1 MSEYVDTK
9 LLNCNRLASTEA
21 RSGNDSN
28 PAVFT
33 NPLNQTIR
41 LDVGDKVSLERA
53 FISEVGAGNPQTI
66 EFKGE
71 SVGTNN
77 VPTYTDIDYG
87 NKFYKKSSTYETRYR
102 LGYYQTITT
111 TVKSDET
118 VELRDNLAPLIFGY
132 YITSNEY
139 PNYIQQ
145 PRRFAQTS
153 DTRGSVPNNYTHY
166 STADSTT
173 GGMTYNTINT
183 NAVCFADWVKKID
196 NGGATIY
203 KQKVD
208 NTRYTLFIKDKIA
221 YHGGHANA
229 ADQFPKQFHNGLFS
243 ECTYHR
249 IRERKDIE
257 VKKGFNT
264 PSAVATQITKQ
275 LTETRNEEIFE
286 ILDGTSFSRPITKTI
301 ETTTYKPINAQNLYN
316 FNSGTLTDY
325 LAVNLPTNVDDVSQ
339 GGIDYVATFGYIG
352 VKRPEIFE
360 KGREMA
366 ELPVAILRNFAG
378 DAIPPHPLNY
388 ANEGFQLVGTYE
400 NTSLGGNI
408 SHTFTTNLEY
418 TEANCK
424 KIREFFDTQALY
436 PALWDGLQETEYY
449 SLNRVETLGGL
460 TNPDVTNS
468 RFFHMN
474 QYTTDNTQL
483 IHNETFGDDSFS
495 QRGAPNNIEMTSV
508 PWFSYYDDNFRDTF
522 IPPRVWMSIAQDGLS
537 YGFARPVKY
546 TNHDAD
552 GNEIEDFYLIGITNH
567 TVAGTPKELF
577 SEDVVGNTGKIKFGR
592 RFGFDFHAT
601 AYSTAIIT
609 PYSGYSN
616 VDIGTLSTT
625 NDGSKVGGAL
635 PAART
640 YTDTI
645 NHIRDLGNTA
655 QTTDLMPYMT
665 MTYIGANNPEIS
677 YNTTNNRFEFKR
689 LHTSNNIGNRFKAGN
704 AAASITS
711 TTMQPPHRQD
721 RLPLSPPDVNVD
733 AGDTV
738 YKINPRPPQ
747 FGYSPTFKPYV
758 AENFVTRVN
767 CYPADP
773 TTTKNEEASKGTNMQ
788 IYNKFNENIRPY
800 TAFDSHGGVYIDN
813 WGFTR
818 ETWTDN
824 LWDILGYDFDA
835 TNAPVSSKN
844 VLTRR
849 VDNDNSGALY
859 RPTTNAEIVTTDTKA
874 YISNQFGVSQYYT
887 SLPYPSCCVDYTA
900 RALGGNDLW
909 TYSGDTS
916 GTGTGFTAPA
926 ARPEEIFDEVAIKTE
941 STTITATDLQKS
953 VLRPYYTIRSNILEG
968 SSAIGGNPTG
978 ADLPI
983 ISIVDKYSGA
993 SDYFLG
999 NPSDIQF
1006 TVTKPTII
1014 ADITTSIHDSD
1025 GKYANVNRTSA
1036 VVYKIEKVKQ
1046 TPTGII
1052 EDIMDAAKK
1061 EKK

>member
-33 NPLNQTIR
+33 NPLNETVR

-53 FISEVGAGNPQTI
+53 FISEIGAGNPQTI

-71 SVGTNN
+71 SVGTND
-77 VPTYTDIDYG
+77 VPTYTDIEYG
-87 NKFYKKSSTYETRYR
+87 NKYYQKSSVYDPKYR

-111 TVKSDET
+111 TLKSDET

-166 STADSTT
+166 STADSTI
-173 GGMTYNTINT
+173 GGMTYNTINSK
-183 NAVCFADWVKKID
+183 AVCFADWVKKLD
-196 NGGATIY
+196 LNGATIY

-221 YHGGHANA
+221 YVKGHANS
-229 ADQFPKQFHNGLFS
+229 ADQFPKQFHNGLIS

-286 ILDGTSFSRPITKTI
+286 IFDGTSFSRPITKTI

-316 FNSGTLTDY
+316 FNSATLTDY
-325 LAVNLPTNVDDVSQ
+325 LALALPTDENDVTQ
-339 GGIDYVATFGYIG
+339 NAIDYVATFGYIG

-366 ELPVAILRNFAG
+366 ELPVAILRNLFG
-378 DAIPPHPLNY
+378 DPVAPHPLTY

-400 NTSLGGNI
+400 NTSTGGNI
-408 SHTFTTNLEY
+408 SHTFTLNLEY
-418 TEANCK
+418 TEDNCK
-424 KIREFFDTQALY
+424 KIREYFDTQALY
-436 PALWDGLQETEYY
+436 PELWDGLQDTDYY
-449 SLNRVETLGGL
+449 SINRVETLGGL
-460 TNPDVTNS
+460 TFPDATNS
-468 RFFHMN
+468 RFFHIN
-474 QYTTDNTQL
+474 QYTTKDTEL
-483 IHNETFGDDSFS
+483 IHNQTFGDDSFS
-495 QRGAPNNIEMTSV
+495 QRGAPNNIEQTSV
-508 PWFSYYDDNFRDTF
+508 PWFSYYDNNFRDTF

-537 YGFARPVKY
+537 YGFAKPVKY

-552 GNEIEDFYLIGITNH
+552 GNEIKDFYLIGITNY

-592 RFGFDFHAT
+592 RIGFDFHAT

-609 PYSGYSN
+609 PYAGYSN

-635 PAART
+635 PDART

-645 NHIRDLGNTA
+645 NHIKDLGNAA

-665 MTYIGANNPEIS
+665 MTYIGANNPELS
-677 YNTTNNRFEFKR
+677 YNSTNNRFQFKR

-704 AAASITS
+704 NADSLTS
-711 TTMQPPHRQD
+711 TTMEPPHRQD

-747 FGYSPTFKPYV
+747 FGYSPTFKPYTP
-758 AENFVTRVN
+758 ENFVTRVN
-767 CYPADP
+767 CYPANP
-773 TTTKNEEASKGTNMQ
+773 TVTRTEEASKGTNMQ

-849 VDNDNSGALY
+849 VDNENSGALY

-887 SLPYPSCCVDYTA
+887 SLPYPSCLVDYTA

-909 TYSGDTS
+909 TYSGDL
-916 GTGTGFTAPA
+916 GGAGTGFTANN

-968 SSAIGGNPTG
+968 ASAIGGNPTG
-978 ADLPI
+978 ANLPI

-1006 TVTKPTII
+1006 TVTKPTIV

-1025 GKYANVNRTSA
+1025 GRYANVNRTSA

-1052 EDIMDAAKK
+1052 EDIMQDNKK